1 VDSSIVRLIPHQAPP
16 VEVKD
21 FALFEKLVSGAFAQR
36 RKTLRNT
43 LKDWLSEQQWQAAG
57 VDPQRRAETL
67 SLEEFA
73 RLAQEVE
80 KG

>member
-1 VDSSIVRLIPHQAPP
+1 VC
-16 VEVKD
+16 E
-21 FALFEKLVSGAFAQR
+21 
-36 RKTLRNT
+36 TLRNT